1 MTYSVAVSH
10 YQTGTGHS
18 YTEQMDSGV
27 THGLFTAEEW
37 NDGLDEPFQDAPD
50 SWVEINVAIYADGDD
65 PMFDE
70 PIYTSSLTI

>member
-10 YQTGTGHS
+10 YQVGTGYS

-27 THGLFTAEEW
+27 TSGVFTAEEW
-37 NDGLDEPFQDAPD
+37 NDGLDDPFRETPE
-50 SWVEINVAIYADGDD
+50 SWVVIDVAIYADGDD

-70 PIYTSSLTI
+70 PISTSSLTI